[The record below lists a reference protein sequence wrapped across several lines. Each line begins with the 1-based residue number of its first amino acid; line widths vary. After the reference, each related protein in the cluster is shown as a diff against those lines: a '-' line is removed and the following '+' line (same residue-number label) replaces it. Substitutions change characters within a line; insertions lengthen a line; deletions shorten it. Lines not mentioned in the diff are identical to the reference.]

1 MELKIISEVRQV
13 INYVNTETKTCIFG
27 YGGIR
32 VKPLLQYV
40 EFYGI
45 KPPVGAG
52 TYILDENRNKIGD
65 WEYTGSKLSILFNT
79 MEEVRE
85 IRSLLSKIEDNQGG
99 SFVFKG
105 ITFDFTAYE
114 QASMNIMKS
123 ALEHVTFAML
133 RLIAC

>member
-1 MELKIISEVRQV
+1 MIE
-13 INYVNTETKTCIFG
+13 YVNMETKTCIFG
-27 YGGIR
+27 YGAIR
-32 VKPLLQYV
+32 VKPILQYV

-45 KPPVGAG
+45 KPPMGAG
-52 TYILDENRNKIGD
+52 THILDENGNKIGD

-79 MEEVRE
+79 MAEVRE

-99 SFVFKG
+99 SFTFKG

-114 QASMNIMKS
+114 QASMNIVKS
-123 ALEHVTFAML
+123 AMEHVALSIT